1 MRSAASIERWQ
12 ARLPCAPSKQNVYWQ
27 SIDPRR
33 LKQKSRDLDM
43 GDTPTVEKSL
53 PGMAAV
59 TEHHAAAER
68 QSTDDSLRMERD
80 AADQALAMRLF
91 QLEEMTNALIGR
103 ARARADA
110 ALSVSRGHQDRAA
123 LAPDVGAQSLEL
135 LTLERRVQDQAIRKD
150 RARADAELHDN
161 VQETVGEVSRR
172 REDTD
177 RDLDIERADADAAVA
192 TRDEFLAIVSHDLR
206 SMLHALVGHAELIGR
221 EAASE
226 NKSAKILALVELV
239 ERSGARMNRL
249 IGDLVDI
256 GCIEAGT
263 LALTSEDGSAADV
276 VAEAVST
283 LQAQAQA
290 SEIDL
295 RAEILADV
303 PWRFDSARILQ
314 VLVNLVSNAIK
325 FTRARG
331 AIVVRLEHSDS
342 ELRFTV
348 RDDGTGIPSDKLEAV
363 FERYRQVDRYDRRG
377 VGLGLYISKCIVE
390 GHGGRIWTESTLGK
404 GSSFFFTLP
413 NRVSW
418 TRARFADAQ

>member
-1 MRSAASIERWQ
+1 MTTIS
-12 ARLPCAPSKQNVYWQ
+12 
-27 SIDPRR
+27 
-33 LKQKSRDLDM
+33 
-43 GDTPTVEKSL
+43 
-53 PGMAAV
+53 
-59 TEHHAAAER
+59 EHPAAAER
-68 QSTDDSLRMERD
+68 QSTDESLRVEREV
-80 AADQALAMRLF
+80 ADQTLEMRLF
-91 QLEEMTNALIGR
+91 QLEDMTNAVIGR

-123 LAPDVGAQSLEL
+123 LAPGARTQGPESIARARHLD
-135 LTLERRVQDQAIRKD
+135 DQATRDD
-150 RARADAELHDN
+150 RARADAELHES
-161 VQETVGEVSRR
+161 VLEGVGDVSQS

-177 RDLDIERADADAAVA
+177 RDLDNERADADAAVA
-192 TRDEFLAIVSHDLR
+192 TRDQFLAIVSHDLR
-206 SMLHALVGHAELIGR
+206 NMLHVLVGHAELIGR

-226 NKSAKILALVELV
+226 NRAAKVLGLVELV

-263 LALTSEDGSAADV
+263 FMLMSEEGSAADV

-283 LQAQAQA
+283 LRVQAEA

-295 RAEILADV
+295 RAEIGDAA
-303 PWRFDSARILQ
+303 PWRFDAARILQ
-314 VLVNLVSNAIK
+314 VLVNLLSNAIK
-325 FTRARG
+325 FTRAG
-331 AIVVRLEHSDS
+331 GVIVVRLEQCDS

-348 RDDGTGIPSDKLEAV
+348 RDNGTGIPSDKLQSV

-390 GHGGRIWTESTLGK
+390 GHAGRIWTESTLGE

-413 NRVSW
+413 KVAASMRIPVG
-418 TRARFADAQ
+418 